1 MKKAEIKTVRISYRV
16 LLVFVLVAMVML
28 LSILSPFFFSWNN
41 FLNILNQSAVQLILA
56 IGMTFVICSGGIDL
70 SIGAI
75 MAFSAIIMA
84 MLLKAGIS
92 PLGSI
97 LTGAGIGF
105 GIGIFHGV
113 IIFTVKINSFI
124 VTLSTMAILR
134 GATILITDGR
144 PIYGFESSF
153 TFWGSANT
161 AVIGM
166 PVVIAGLVAV
176 SGIFLLEKTTFGNY
190 CFFLGTNEKALHRC
204 GVSVGIYKS
213 LIFGIS
219 GFCAGL
225 AGFLVTARLNT
236 ADPLAG
242 SGYEM
247 DAIAAVILGGTL
259 LQGGKGSIG
268 GTIVACL
275 ILNVMR
281 NGLTMLSISSNYQQ
295 LLTGLI
301 VLVSVIISEI
311 KSRKNEVMR

>member
-1 MKKAEIKTVRISYRV
+1 M
-16 LLVFVLVAMVML
+16 
-28 LSILSPFFFSWNN
+28 
-41 FLNILNQSAVQLILA
+41 
-56 IGMTFVICSGGIDL
+56 
-70 SIGAI
+70 
-75 MAFSAIIMA
+75 
-84 MLLKAGIS
+84 
-92 PLGSI
+92 
-97 LTGAGIGF
+97 
-105 GIGIFHGV
+105 
-113 IIFTVKINSFI
+113 
-124 VTLSTMAILR
+124 
-134 GATILITDGR
+134 
-144 PIYGFESSF
+144 
-153 TFWGSANT
+153 
-161 AVIGM
+161 
-166 PVVIAGLVAV
+166 
-176 SGIFLLEKTTFGNY
+176 
-190 CFFLGTNEKALHRC
+190 
-204 GVSVGIYKS
+204 
-213 LIFGIS
+213 IFGIS